1 MRMIITK
8 IILVLYIYY
17 LWESLTVVFGKN

>member
-17 LWESLTVVFGKN
+17 LWEYLTVGLRKN